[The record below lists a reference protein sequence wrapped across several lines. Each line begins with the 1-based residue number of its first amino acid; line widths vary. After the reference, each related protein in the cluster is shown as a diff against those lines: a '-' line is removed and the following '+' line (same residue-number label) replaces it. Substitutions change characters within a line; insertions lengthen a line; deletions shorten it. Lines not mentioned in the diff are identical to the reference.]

1 MLRVEAQRVAKP
13 VADCIDSMPG
23 AGESKSLA
31 LFHQTP
37 HFQNGEDDT
46 SAERGNRKH

>member
-1 MLRVEAQRVAKP
+1 MAIPPLVELQNSGAGCRQ
-13 VADCIDSMPG
+13 MPG
-23 AGESKSLA
+23 TGESKSLA

-37 HFQNGEDDT
+37 HFQNREDNA